1 MIAEEQATGE
11 AGAASEALW
20 CYLVSLGGRLCAVPD
35 DDRTVLLPFISTVP
49 QVTPLPVALVP
60 AYVIGL
66 INIAQRGELLVD
78 LPRLLGMRD
87 GPLAPS
93 LSEGRRVVVIG
104 EGTPPETEGHRIAF
118 AVDFGYELVE
128 VVRSGTRRSHPL
140 GVFVR
145 EVLST
150 PRGEAALLDM
160 EVVCNAVLHDM
171 QAARFW
177 NEIQEGPEEL
187 EEA

>member
-1 MIAEEQATGE
+1 MVAEDQAIGE
-11 AGAASEALW
+11 VGAQGEALW
-20 CYLVSLGGRLCAVPD
+20 CYLASLGGRLCAVPD
-35 DDRTVLLPFISTVP
+35 DGRTVLLPFISTVP

-78 LPRLLGMRD
+78 LPRLMGMRD

-104 EGTPPETEGHRIAF
+104 EGTPPETEGYRIAF

-128 VVRSGTRRSHPL
+128 VVRSGVRRSHPL

-177 NEIQEGPEEL
+177 NESQEGPEEL